1 MIKNIILIS
10 GIALLSA
17 ESVSAESHVS
27 ELNVDQSFRT
37 AVKLVEDQQY
47 MDAIN
52 IFTVLAE
59 RDIPEAQYN
68 LSLLLFNGLGAPK
81 NFKGALK
88 WAWKAYLNDHEFAQT
103 QVNDILDMI
112 PADVR
117 DSVANEL
124 IQEFSEIA
132 KNRDQLATLKVGITY
147 TELLSE
153 PDYLSAYIW
162 LSIAQAYGI
171 EKASLLLMDVTDQL
185 TIEDVLAQQELAATL
200 FEEMK

>member
-1 MIKNIILIS
+1 MIKYIIFIS
-10 GIALLSA
+10 SMALLSA
-17 ESVSAESHVS
+17 KSGYAESHLN

-47 MDAIN
+47 IDAIN

-88 WAWKAYLNDHEFAQT
+88 WAWKAYLNEHEYALI
-103 QVNDILDMI
+103 QVNGILDMI

-124 IQEFSEIA
+124 IQEISEIA
-132 KNRDQLATLKVGITY
+132 KDKNQLATLKVGITF

-153 PDYLSAYIW
+153 PDYLSAYVW
-162 LSIAQAYGI
+162 LSIAQAFGI
-171 EKASLLLMDVTDQL
+171 EKASDLLMEVTDKL
-185 TIEDVLAQQELAATL
+185 TIEEVLAQQELAAQL

>member
-1 MIKNIILIS
+1 MIKNFIFVLGIGILNVEP
-10 GIALLSA
+10 LSA
-17 ESVSAESHVS
+17 ESHLND
-27 ELNVDQSFRT
+27 LNVDQSFRT

-47 MDAIN
+47 IDAIN
-52 IFTVLAE
+52 IFMVLAE
-59 RDIPEAQYN
+59 KDIPEAQYN

-88 WAWKAYLNDHEFAQT
+88 WAWKAYLNEHEFAQT
-103 QVNDILDMI
+103 QVNDIIDMI

-124 IQEFSEIA
+124 IQELSEIA
-132 KNRDQLATLKVGITY
+132 KNRDQLAALKVGITY
-147 TELLSE
+147 IELLSE
-153 PDYLSAYIW
+153 PDYLSAYVW

-171 EKASLLLMDVTDQL
+171 EKASLILMDVTDQM
-185 TIEDVLAQQELAATL
+185 TIEEVLAQQELATEL

>member
-1 MIKNIILIS
+1 MMKNFMFLLGMVILN
-10 GIALLSA
+10 A
-17 ESVSAESHVS
+17 ETVFAESHLTD
-27 ELNVDQSFRT
+27 LNVDQSFRT
-37 AVKLVEDQQY
+37 AVKLVEDKQY
-47 MDAIN
+47 VGAIN
-52 IFTVLAE
+52 VFMVLAE

-88 WAWKAYLNDHEFAQT
+88 WAWKAYLNEHEFAQS
-103 QVNDILDMI
+103 QVNDIIEII

-124 IQEFSEIA
+124 IQELSDIA
-132 KNRDQLATLKVGITY
+132 KKRDQLATLKVGITY

-153 PDYLSAYIW
+153 PDYLSAYVW

-185 TIEDVLAQQELAATL
+185 TIEEVLVQQELAAKL

>member
-1 MIKNIILIS
+1 MMKNFIFVFCMAFLNA
-10 GIALLSA
+10 G
-17 ESVSAESHVS
+17 SVYAESHTGK
-27 ELNVDQSFRT
+27 LNVEQSFRT

-47 MDAIN
+47 IDAIN

-81 NFKGALK
+81 NFKTSLK
-88 WAWKAYLNDHEFAQT
+88 WAWKAYLNEHEYALI
-103 QVNDILDMI
+103 QVNDILDTI

-124 IQEFSEIA
+124 IQEISEIA
-132 KNRDQLATLKVGITY
+132 RDKNQLSTLKVGITF

-153 PDYLSAYIW
+153 PDYLSAYVW
-162 LSIAQAYGI
+162 LSIAQAFGI
-171 EKASLLLMDVTDQL
+171 EKASDLLTEVTDQL
-185 TIEDVLAQQELAATL
+185 TIEEILAQQELAAQL

>member
-1 MIKNIILIS
+1 MKNFMFLLGMVILN
-10 GIALLSA
+10 A
-17 ESVSAESHVS
+17 ETVFAESHLTD
-27 ELNVDQSFRT
+27 LNVDQSFRT
-37 AVKLVEDQQY
+37 AVKLVEDKQY
-47 MDAIN
+47 VGAIN
-52 IFTVLAE
+52 VFMVLAE

-88 WAWKAYLNDHEFAQT
+88 WAWKAYLNEHEFAQS
-103 QVNDILDMI
+103 QVNDIIEII

-124 IQEFSEIA
+124 IQELSDIA
-132 KNRDQLATLKVGITY
+132 KKRDQLATLKVGITY

-153 PDYLSAYIW
+153 PDYLSAYVW

-185 TIEDVLAQQELAATL
+185 TIEEVLVQQELAAKL

>member
-1 MIKNIILIS
+1 MFVLTMIILT
-10 GIALLSA
+10 A
-17 ESVSAESHVS
+17 ETVSAESHLND
-27 ELNVDQSFRT
+27 LNVDQSFRT
-37 AVKLVEDQQY
+37 AVKLIEDQQY
-47 MDAIN
+47 IDAIN
-52 IFTVLAE
+52 IFMILAE
-59 RDIPEAQYN
+59 SEIPEAQYN

-88 WAWKAYLNDHEFAQT
+88 WAWKAYLNEHEFAQT
-103 QVNDILDMI
+103 QVNDILDII

-153 PDYLSAYIW
+153 PDYLSAYVW

-171 EKASLLLMDVTDQL
+171 EKASLILLDVTDQM
-185 TIEDVLAQQELAATL
+185 TIEEVLAQQESATEL

>member
-1 MIKNIILIS
+1 MINYIIFIS
-10 GIALLSA
+10 SMALLSA
-17 ESVSAESHVS
+17 KSGYAESHLN

-47 MDAIN
+47 IDAIN

-88 WAWKAYLNDHEFAQT
+88 WAWKAYLNEHEYALI
-103 QVNDILDMI
+103 QVNGILDMI

-124 IQEFSEIA
+124 IQEISEIA
-132 KNRDQLATLKVGITY
+132 KDKNQLATLKVGITF

-153 PDYLSAYIW
+153 PDYLSAYVW
-162 LSIAQAYGI
+162 LSIAQAFGI
-171 EKASLLLMDVTDQL
+171 EKASDLLMEVTDKL
-185 TIEDVLAQQELAATL
+185 TIEEVLAQQELAAQL

>member
-1 MIKNIILIS
+1 MKKIFMSVLSMVILT
-10 GIALLSA
+10 A
-17 ESVSAESHVS
+17 EAVSAGSH
-27 ELNVDQSFRT
+27 LNDINVDQSFRT

-47 MDAIN
+47 IDAIN
-52 IFTVLAE
+52 IFMILAE
-59 RDIPEAQYN
+59 REVPEAQYN

-103 QVNDILDMI
+103 QVNDILDLI

-124 IQEFSEIA
+124 IQELSEIA
-132 KNRDQLATLKVGITY
+132 KNKDQLATLKVGITY

-153 PDYLSAYIW
+153 PDYLSAYVW

-171 EKASLLLMDVTDQL
+171 EKASLLLMDVTDQM

>member
-1 MIKNIILIS
+1 MMKNFMFLLGMVILN
-10 GIALLSA
+10 A
-17 ESVSAESHVS
+17 ETVFAESHLTD
-27 ELNVDQSFRT
+27 LNVDQSFRT
-37 AVKLVEDQQY
+37 AVKLVEDKQY
-47 MDAIN
+47 VGAIN
-52 IFTVLAE
+52 VFMVLAE

-88 WAWKAYLNDHEFAQT
+88 WAWKAYLNEHEFAQS
-103 QVNDILDMI
+103 QVNDIIEII

-124 IQEFSEIA
+124 IQELSDIA
-132 KNRDQLATLKVGITY
+132 KKRDQLATLKVGITY

-153 PDYLSAYIW
+153 PDYLSAYVW

-185 TIEDVLAQQELAATL
+185 TIEEVLGQQELAAKL

>member
-1 MIKNIILIS
+1 MMKNFIFVLGMSILNVET
-10 GIALLSA
+10 LSA
-17 ESVSAESHVS
+17 ESHLND
-27 ELNVDQSFRT
+27 LNVDQSFRT

-47 MDAIN
+47 IDAIN
-52 IFTVLAE
+52 IFMVLAE
-59 RDIPEAQYN
+59 KDIPEAQYN

-88 WAWKAYLNDHEFAQT
+88 WAWKAYLNEHEFAQS
-103 QVNDILDMI
+103 QVNDIIDMI

-124 IQEFSEIA
+124 IQELSEIA
-132 KNRDQLATLKVGITY
+132 KNRDQLAALKVGITY
-147 TELLSE
+147 IELLSE
-153 PDYLSAYIW
+153 PDYLSAYVW

-171 EKASLLLMDVTDQL
+171 EKASLLLMDVTDQI
-185 TIEDVLAQQELAATL
+185 TIEEVLAQQELATEL

>member
-1 MIKNIILIS
+1 MF
-10 GIALLSA
+10 LLGMVIFNA
-17 ESVSAESHVS
+17 ETVSAENHLND
-27 ELNVDQSFRT
+27 LNVDQSFRA
-37 AVKLVEDQQY
+37 AVKLVEDKQY
-47 MDAIN
+47 VDAIN
-52 IFTVLAE
+52 VFMVLAE

-88 WAWKAYLNDHEFAQT
+88 WAWKAYLNEHEFAQS
-103 QVNDILDMI
+103 QVNDIIEII
-112 PADVR
+112 PVDVR

-124 IQEFSEIA
+124 IQELSDIA
-132 KNRDQLATLKVGITY
+132 KKQDQLATLKVGITY

-153 PDYLSAYIW
+153 ADYLSAYVW

-185 TIEDVLAQQELAATL
+185 TIEEVLVQQELAAKL

>member
-1 MIKNIILIS
+1 MIKNFIFVLGIGILNVEP
-10 GIALLSA
+10 LSA
-17 ESVSAESHVS
+17 ESHLND
-27 ELNVDQSFRT
+27 LNVDQSFRT

-47 MDAIN
+47 IDAIN
-52 IFTVLAE
+52 IFMVLAE
-59 RDIPEAQYN
+59 KDIPEAQYN

-88 WAWKAYLNDHEFAQT
+88 WAWKAYLNEHEFAQT
-103 QVNDILDMI
+103 QVNDIIDMI

-124 IQEFSEIA
+124 IQELSEIA
-132 KNRDQLATLKVGITY
+132 KNRDQLAVLKVGITY
-147 TELLSE
+147 IELLSE
-153 PDYLSAYIW
+153 PDYLSAYVW

-171 EKASLLLMDVTDQL
+171 EKASLLLMDVTDQI
-185 TIEDVLAQQELAATL
+185 TIEEVLAQQELATEL

>member
-1 MIKNIILIS
+1 MKNFMF
-10 GIALLSA
+10 LLGFVIFNV
-17 ESVSAESHVS
+17 ETVSAESHLND
-27 ELNVDQSFRT
+27 LNVEQNFRT

-47 MDAIN
+47 IDAIN
-52 IFTVLAE
+52 IFMVLAE

-88 WAWKAYLNDHEFAQT
+88 WAWKAYLNEHEFAQS
-103 QVNDILDMI
+103 QVNDIIEII

-124 IQEFSEIA
+124 IQELSESA
-132 KNRDQLATLKVGITY
+132 KNRNQLATLKVGITY

-153 PDYLSAYIW
+153 PDYLSAYVW

-185 TIEDVLAQQELAATL
+185 TIEEVLVQQELAAKL

>member
-1 MIKNIILIS
+1 MFLLGMVILN
-10 GIALLSA
+10 A
-17 ESVSAESHVS
+17 ETVFAESHLTD
-27 ELNVDQSFRT
+27 LNVDQSFRT
-37 AVKLVEDQQY
+37 AVKLVEDKQY
-47 MDAIN
+47 VGAIN
-52 IFTVLAE
+52 VFMVLAE

-88 WAWKAYLNDHEFAQT
+88 WAWKAYLNEHEFAQS
-103 QVNDILDMI
+103 QVNDIIEII

-124 IQEFSEIA
+124 IQELSDIA
-132 KNRDQLATLKVGITY
+132 KKRDQLATLKVGITY

-153 PDYLSAYIW
+153 PDYLSAYVW

-185 TIEDVLAQQELAATL
+185 TIEEVLVQQELAAKL

>member
-1 MIKNIILIS
+1 MMKNFMFLLGMVILN
-10 GIALLSA
+10 A
-17 ESVSAESHVS
+17 ETVSAESHLND
-27 ELNVDQSFRT
+27 LNVDQSFRT
-37 AVKLVEDQQY
+37 AVKLVEDKQY
-47 MDAIN
+47 VGAIN
-52 IFTVLAE
+52 VFMVLAE

-88 WAWKAYLNDHEFAQT
+88 WAWKAYLNEHEFAQS
-103 QVNDILDMI
+103 QVNDIIEII

-124 IQEFSEIA
+124 IQDLSDIA
-132 KNRDQLATLKVGITY
+132 KKRDQLATLKVGITY

-153 PDYLSAYIW
+153 PDYLSAYVW

-185 TIEDVLAQQELAATL
+185 TIEEVLVQQELAAKL

>member
-1 MIKNIILIS
+1 MKKIFMSVLSIVILT
-10 GIALLSA
+10 A
-17 ESVSAESHVS
+17 EAVSAESH
-27 ELNVDQSFRT
+27 LNDINVDQSFRT

-47 MDAIN
+47 IDAIN
-52 IFTVLAE
+52 IFMILAE
-59 RDIPEAQYN
+59 KEIPEAQYN

-81 NFKGALK
+81 NFKGALS
-88 WAWKAYLNDHEFAQT
+88 WAWKAYLNDHEFAQN

-153 PDYLSAYIW
+153 PDYLSAYVW

>member
-1 MIKNIILIS
+1 MMKNFIFVLGMSILNVET
-10 GIALLSA
+10 LSA
-17 ESVSAESHVS
+17 ESHLND
-27 ELNVDQSFRT
+27 LNVDQSFRT

-47 MDAIN
+47 IDAIN
-52 IFTVLAE
+52 IFMVLAE
-59 RDIPEAQYN
+59 KDIPEAQYN

-88 WAWKAYLNDHEFAQT
+88 WAWKAYLNEHEFAQS
-103 QVNDILDMI
+103 QVNDIIDMI

-124 IQEFSEIA
+124 IQELSEIA
-132 KNRDQLATLKVGITY
+132 KNRDQLAALKVGITY
-147 TELLSE
+147 IELLSE
-153 PDYLSAYIW
+153 PDYLSAYVW

-171 EKASLLLMDVTDQL
+171 EKASLILMDVTDQM
-185 TIEDVLAQQELAATL
+185 TIEEVLAQQESATEL

>member
-1 MIKNIILIS
+1 M
-10 GIALLSA
+10 
-17 ESVSAESHVS
+17 
-27 ELNVDQSFRT
+27 
-37 AVKLVEDQQY
+37 
-47 MDAIN
+47 
-52 IFTVLAE
+52 VLAE

-88 WAWKAYLNDHEFAQT
+88 WAWKAYLNEHEFAQS
-103 QVNDILDMI
+103 QVNDIIEII

-124 IQEFSEIA
+124 IQELSEIA
-132 KNRDQLATLKVGITY
+132 KNRNQLETLKVGITY

-153 PDYLSAYIW
+153 PDYLSAYVW

-171 EKASLLLMDVTDQL
+171 EKASPLLMDVTDQL
-185 TIEDVLAQQELAATL
+185 TIEEVLVQQELAATL
-200 FEEMK
+200 FEGMK

>member
-1 MIKNIILIS
+1 MKKIFMSVLSIVILT
-10 GIALLSA
+10 A
-17 ESVSAESHVS
+17 EAVSAESH
-27 ELNVDQSFRT
+27 LNDINVDQSFRT

-47 MDAIN
+47 IDAIN
-52 IFTVLAE
+52 IFMILAE
-59 RDIPEAQYN
+59 REVPEAQYN

-88 WAWKAYLNDHEFAQT
+88 WAWKAHLNDHEFAQT

-153 PDYLSAYIW
+153 PDYLSAYVW

>member
-1 MIKNIILIS
+1 MMKNFMFLLGMVILN
-10 GIALLSA
+10 A
-17 ESVSAESHVS
+17 ETVSAESHLND
-27 ELNVDQSFRT
+27 LNVDQSFRT
-37 AVKLVEDQQY
+37 AVKLVEDKQY
-47 MDAIN
+47 VGAIN
-52 IFTVLAE
+52 VFMVLAE

-88 WAWKAYLNDHEFAQT
+88 WAWKAYLNEHEFAQS
-103 QVNDILDMI
+103 QVNDIIEII

-124 IQEFSEIA
+124 IQELSDIA
-132 KNRDQLATLKVGITY
+132 KKRDQLATLKVGITY

-153 PDYLSAYIW
+153 PDYLSAYVW

-185 TIEDVLAQQELAATL
+185 TIEEVLVQQELAAKL

>member
-1 MIKNIILIS
+1 MKKIFMSVLSMVILT
-10 GIALLSA
+10 A
-17 ESVSAESHVS
+17 EAVSAESHLND
-27 ELNVDQSFRT
+27 LNVDQSFRT

-47 MDAIN
+47 IDAIN
-52 IFTVLAE
+52 IFMILAE
-59 RDIPEAQYN
+59 KEIPEAQYN

-81 NFKGALK
+81 NFKGSLS
-88 WAWKAYLNDHEFAQT
+88 WAWKAYLNEHEFAQT
-103 QVNDILDMI
+103 QVNDILDLI

-124 IQEFSEIA
+124 IQELSEIA

-153 PDYLSAYIW
+153 PDYLSAYVW

-185 TIEDVLAQQELAATL
+185 TIEDVLAQQELASQL

>member
-1 MIKNIILIS
+1 MFLLGMVILN
-10 GIALLSA
+10 A
-17 ESVSAESHVS
+17 ETVSAESHLTD
-27 ELNVDQSFRT
+27 LNVDQSFRT
-37 AVKLVEDQQY
+37 AVKLVEDKQY
-47 MDAIN
+47 VDAIN
-52 IFTVLAE
+52 VFMVLAE

-88 WAWKAYLNDHEFAQT
+88 WAWKAYLNEHEFAQS
-103 QVNDILDMI
+103 QVNDIIEII

-124 IQEFSEIA
+124 IQELSDIA
-132 KNRDQLATLKVGITY
+132 KKRDQLATLKVGITY

-153 PDYLSAYIW
+153 PDYLSAYVW

-185 TIEDVLAQQELAATL
+185 TIEEVLVQQELAAKL

>member
-1 MIKNIILIS
+1 MMKNFIFVLGMSILNVET
-10 GIALLSA
+10 LSA
-17 ESVSAESHVS
+17 ESHLND
-27 ELNVDQSFRT
+27 LNVDQSFRT

-47 MDAIN
+47 IDAIN
-52 IFTVLAE
+52 IFMVLAE
-59 RDIPEAQYN
+59 KDIPEAQYN

-88 WAWKAYLNDHEFAQT
+88 WAWKAYLNEHEFAQT
-103 QVNDILDMI
+103 QVNDIIDMI

-124 IQEFSEIA
+124 IQELSEIA
-132 KNRDQLATLKVGITY
+132 KNRDQLAALKVGITY
-147 TELLSE
+147 IELLSE
-153 PDYLSAYIW
+153 PDYLSAYVW

-171 EKASLLLMDVTDQL
+171 EKASLILMDVTDQM
-185 TIEDVLAQQELAATL
+185 TIEEVLAQQELATEL

>member
-1 MIKNIILIS
+1 MKKIFISVLSMIILTS
-10 GIALLSA
+10 
-17 ESVSAESHVS
+17 EVVSAESHLND
-27 ELNVDQSFRT
+27 LNVDQSFRT

-47 MDAIN
+47 IDAIN

-68 LSLLLFNGLGAPK
+68 LSLLLFNGLGAPT
-81 NFKGALK
+81 NFKSSLK
-88 WAWKAYLNDHEFAQT
+88 WAWKAYLNEHEYALI

-124 IQEFSEIA
+124 IQEISEIA
-132 KNRDQLATLKVGITY
+132 KDKNQLATLKVGITF

-153 PDYLSAYIW
+153 PDYLSAYVW

-171 EKASLLLMDVTDQL
+171 EKASDLLAEVTDQL
-185 TIEDVLAQQELAATL
+185 SIEEVLAQQELATQL
-200 FEEMK
+200 FEEMN

>member
-1 MIKNIILIS
+1 MMKNFMF
-10 GIALLSA
+10 LLGFVIFNV
-17 ESVSAESHVS
+17 ETVSAESHLND
-27 ELNVDQSFRT
+27 LNVEQNFRT

-47 MDAIN
+47 IDAIN
-52 IFTVLAE
+52 IFMVLAE

-88 WAWKAYLNDHEFAQT
+88 WAWKAYLNEHEFAQS
-103 QVNDILDMI
+103 QVNDIIEII

-124 IQEFSEIA
+124 IQELSEIA
-132 KNRDQLATLKVGITY
+132 KNRNQLETLKVGITY

-153 PDYLSAYIW
+153 PDYLSAYVW

-171 EKASLLLMDVTDQL
+171 EKASPLLMDVTDQL
-185 TIEDVLAQQELAATL
+185 TIEEVLVQQELAATL
-200 FEEMK
+200 FEGMK

>member
-1 MIKNIILIS
+1 MMKNFMF
-10 GIALLSA
+10 LLGFVIFNV
-17 ESVSAESHVS
+17 ETVSAESHLND
-27 ELNVDQSFRT
+27 LNVEQNFRT

-47 MDAIN
+47 IDAIN
-52 IFTVLAE
+52 IFMVLAE

-88 WAWKAYLNDHEFAQT
+88 WAWKAYLNEHEFAQS
-103 QVNDILDMI
+103 QVNDIIEII

-124 IQEFSEIA
+124 IQELSEIA
-132 KNRDQLATLKVGITY
+132 KNRNQLETLKVGITY

-153 PDYLSAYIW
+153 PDYLSAYVW

-171 EKASLLLMDVTDQL
+171 EKASPLLMDVTDQL
-185 TIEDVLAQQELAATL
+185 TIEEVLVQQELAATAV
-200 FEEMK
+200 